1 MSAKARMSTR
11 QPPVVTVFYI
21 IQATIERSHTLETN
35 IYRTQ
40 ITWHTNVGSVKT
52 SLYHMLYCSED
63 TNLFTS
69 SIAQKMSICSYT
81 VLLRRYQPA
90 HTSIVQK
97 IPTYSHL
104 LLFWTCQPAHTL
116 YINLLTSSLSHPV
129 LLIFFYLTAKTP
141 CYLEEAQICTEN
153 SWCGHAS
160 SLRTSTAK
168 INTKF
173 CSSASTTLTVVIY
186 IHL

>member
-1 MSAKARMSTR
+1 MELLKQRDKQRERAREREKERKSQFKKVKSHWEMSAKARMSTR

-129 LLIFFYLTAKTP
+129 LLICF
-141 CYLEEAQICTEN
+141 I
-153 SWCGHAS
+153 
-160 SLRTSTAK
+160 
-168 INTKF
+168 
-173 CSSASTTLTVVIY
+173 
-186 IHL
+186 